1 MSLAVF
7 GTLLLGALV
16 ALCWKSGRAVTVAVV
31 AGMLGL
37 TLAGSNGALA
47 EPSRQLVSSVR
58 TTVDSMS
65 ASMFGGR
72 SGSDTPAPART
83 HHTHSLTD
91 STNGS
96 TP

>member
-1 MSLAVF
+1 VSLAVF
-7 GTLLLGALV
+7 GTFLLFALI

-65 ASMFGGR
+65 ASMFGG
-72 SGSDTPAPART
+72 GHDAPTKTQPAKENHAR
-83 HHTHSLTD
+83 
-91 STNGS
+91 
-96 TP
+96 

>member
-7 GTLLLGALV
+7 GTFLLGALF

-58 TTVDSMS
+58 STVDSMS

-72 SGSDTPAPART
+72 AA
-83 HHTHSLTD
+83 TD
-91 STNGS
+91 DPRPERAAHPTKNPPKESTDR
-96 TP
+96 

>member
-7 GTLLLGALV
+7 GTFLLLALI
-16 ALCWKSGRAVTVAVV
+16 ALCWKSGRSVTVALV

-58 TTVDSMS
+58 ATVDSMS
-65 ASMFGGR
+65 ASMFGG
-72 SGSDTPAPART
+72 GSDDPPAKPTPAKPHPTKENHDR
-83 HHTHSLTD
+83 
-91 STNGS
+91 
-96 TP
+96 